1 MPLAAETLTVS
12 QLNRRI
18 RTLLEI
24 QVGEVWIEGEV
35 STLRPNRSG
44 HVYFTLKDD
53 RSQVPAVMFR
63 STAARARVKL
73 REGMQ
78 VRIRGEVS
86 VYEPH
91 GRYQLIVATI
101 EEQGEGELRRRF
113 EELKRKLES
122 EGLFEA
128 SRKRSLPEFPRV
140 IGIVTSP
147 TGAALQDMLNV
158 LGRRAPWVRLIL
170 APVPVQGK
178 GSGDAIA
185 GMLETLGRESGRSL
199 PAFDLLIVGR
209 GGGSIED
216 LWAFN
221 EERLAR
227 AIAACPIPLISAV
240 GHEIDFTIAD
250 FVADLRAPT
259 PSAAAELAV
268 PDAVEIRQ
276 RIDRLGM
283 KMKREAQMRLESC
296 VRVLS
301 LRGAGSLERPTRHIL
316 RQAEQQLDNASWRLA
331 KAPGVRVER
340 AGARL
345 RQAFAVLSLHEP
357 TRLIESTRQRV
368 AESARRLHE
377 KTTARLALEGERLEA
392 TAALLDS
399 LSPAAVLRRGF
410 SMTMGPDGTPL
421 RDPEAVSPGQ
431 PILTHLAGGKLHSS
445 VTPPPSRDS

>member
-1 MPLAAETLTVS
+1 MPAADQTLTVS

-24 QVGEVWIEGEV
+24 HVGDVWIEGEV

-63 STAARARVKL
+63 SAAARSRIEL
-73 REGMQ
+73 REGMK

-113 EELKRKLES
+113 EALKRKLEA
-122 EGLFEA
+122 EGLFET
-128 SRKRSLPEFPRV
+128 SRKRSLPAFPKV

-170 APVPVQGK
+170 APVPVQGE

-185 GMLETLGRESGRSL
+185 RMLETLSREAGRRL

-209 GGGSIED
+209 GGGSAED

-268 PDAVEIRQ
+268 PDVAEIRQ
-276 RIDRLGM
+276 SIDRFGM
-283 KMKREAQMRLESC
+283 KMKREAQIRLESC
-296 VRVLS
+296 VRALS
-301 LRGAGSLERPTRHIL
+301 LRGAGSLERPARHIL

-331 KAPGVRVER
+331 KAPGVRVDR

-345 RQAFAVLSLHEP
+345 REALAVLALHEP
-357 TRLIESTRQRV
+357 TRIVESAWQRLAESTRQ
-368 AESARRLHE
+368 LCE
-377 KTTARLALEGERLEA
+377 KTTGRLSRESERL
-392 TAALLDS
+392 TSMQALLDS
-399 LSPAAVLRRGF
+399 LSPAGVLRRGF

-421 RDPEAVSPGQ
+421 RDPAAVLPGER
-431 PILTHLAGGKLHSS
+431 IVTHLAGGKLHSE
-445 VTPPPSRDS
+445 VTPPPSLEN